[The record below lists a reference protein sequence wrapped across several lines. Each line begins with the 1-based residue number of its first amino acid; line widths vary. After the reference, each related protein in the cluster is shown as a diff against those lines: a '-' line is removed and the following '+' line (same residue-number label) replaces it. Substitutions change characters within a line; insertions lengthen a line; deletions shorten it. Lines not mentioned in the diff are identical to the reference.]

1 MADGAD
7 SKYPTSDV
15 IDELVRLRS
24 EFLVID
30 ALPENDKWSKR
41 RKAVRKEGILYQFKL
56 LLHDYLPYRGGTT
69 ITFTKNKY
77 RWIPYY
83 YLNFD
88 ASTMAGATTTLGK
101 IQEIW
106 IERIDEFLTLC
117 REGALGQ
124 NLEAQSKQY
133 SELKDEVEELI
144 ERFKSLIVSDV
155 FL

>member
-1 MADGAD
+1 MADAD

-15 IDELVRLRS
+15 IEELVRLRS

-30 ALPENDKWSKR
+30 ALPENDRWSKR
-41 RKAVRKEGILYQFKL
+41 RKEVRKEGILYQFKL
-56 LLHDYLPYRGGTT
+56 LLHDYLPYRNGTS
-69 ITFTKNKY
+69 ISFVKKNY

-88 ASTMAGATTTLGK
+88 AATMAGSTTTLGK

-106 IERIDEFLTLC
+106 IDRIDEFLTLC
-117 REGALGQ
+117 KEGAAGEKIEEQ
-124 NLEAQSKQY
+124 NEQY
-133 SELKDEVEELI
+133 NELKDEVEALI